1 MKILIRRWLIRF
13 LIDVALPPTNEI
25 DDVAINTKPIET
37 LLNQL
42 PLESTK
48 ATSME
53 VVWKMLVQEYLKNKE
68 YLRRKDKAKK

>member
-1 MKILIRRWLIRF
+1 MQILIRRWLIRF
-13 LIDVALPPTNEI
+13 LIDVALPPSNEI
-25 DDVAINTKPIET
+25 DDVAINIKPIET

-53 VVWKMLVQEYLKNKE
+53 DVWKMLVQVYLK
-68 YLRRKDKAKK
+68 KK